1 MRGADGAIDKVS
13 IENGQLKAHV
23 IGNGTPTGICGSGLV
38 DAVAGMLDLEIVD
51 DSGYLEDDEFIIQP
65 PVYLTPK
72 DIRMLQL
79 AKSAIC
85 AGIVTLTES
94 EKLNTANISTLYI
107 AGGFG
112 TYLNK
117 DSAAKIGLIPRG
129 LAEKSKAVGNAALA
143 GASMMLLSN
152 EIMEK
157 ATKIAKNANTI
168 DLSAN
173 STFSEQYMS
182 GMVFESI

>member
-1 MRGADGAIDKVS
+1 MKRSLKRIFSLLISVLILSAAIVGAFA
-13 IENGQLKAHV
+13 
-23 IGNGTPTGICGSGLV
+23 
-38 DAVAGMLDLEIVD
+38 D
-51 DSGYLEDDEFIIQP
+51 DSGYLEDDEFIVQA

-94 EKLNTANISTLYI
+94 EKLNMANISTLYV

-112 TYLNK
+112 NYLNK
-117 DSAAKIGLIPRG
+117 ESAAKIGLLPRE

-143 GASMMLLSN
+143 GVSMMLLNN
-152 EIMEK
+152 EIKEK
-157 ATKIAKNANTI
+157 AVELAKNANTI

-173 STFSEQYMS
+173 STFPEQYMS